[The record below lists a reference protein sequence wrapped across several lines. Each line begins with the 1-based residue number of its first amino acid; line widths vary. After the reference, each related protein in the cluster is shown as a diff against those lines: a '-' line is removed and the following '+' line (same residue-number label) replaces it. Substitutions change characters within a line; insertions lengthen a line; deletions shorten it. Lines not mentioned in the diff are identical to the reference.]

1 MMPDFGPPPA
11 RARYV
16 PNDIGPSPENWLAP
30 RLEQV
35 STLITNGF
43 VGTATPFY
51 TDHTGVKYLYGQN
64 VRQNYVDEA
73 GIRYITKSFH
83 DDQSKTRLRTGDILT
98 VQSGHIGVTAVV
110 PPSLDGA
117 NCHALIVTRLRKQ
130 YANPDF
136 VSQYLN
142 SEIGKARLRGLEVGS
157 TILHINTKDL
167 KKFRIPLPALAE
179 QERIVD
185 FLKTWDRAIETVDA
199 LIANARAQ
207 KQALMQQ
214 LLPQGTTPPKK
225 RLPGFSGEWKRVAL
239 ADIGTISSAGVDK
252 NIVEGEA
259 EVRLLNF
266 LDAYNREFIYDS
278 DLDHRVTA
286 PPAKVQGCNVH
297 KGDVF
302 FTPSSETRDDI
313 ALAAVAAEDMP
324 GVVYSYHVVRF
335 RPTKKLDL
343 KFCAFLF
350 QTDDFKRQAYR
361 LGDGSGQRYVISQ
374 SNFRKML
381 VSLPRIDE
389 QAAIGELL
397 AGHSRAVADYES
409 QLSAL
414 RQEKAAL
421 MQQLLTGKRR
431 VKLPESEVA

>member
-1 MMPDFGPPPA
+1 MIPEGWSIEPLGELVRVQGGNAFKSELFG
-11 RARYV
+11 
-16 PNDIGPSPENWLAP
+16 
-30 RLEQV
+30 
-35 STLITNGF
+35 
-43 VGTATPFY
+43 
-51 TDHTGVKYLYGQN
+51 
-64 VRQNYVDEA
+64 EA
-73 GIRYITKSFH
+73 GVPVVRISSIQAGAVSLQDAPLHPYDASLARFELKDGDLLIAMSGATTGKLGRYRKKSADERAYLNQRVGRFQPNSG
-83 DDQSKTRLRTGDILT
+83 DDRDLDYCWYILQTERVQTAILGDSIGGAQPNVSGGDI
-98 VQSGHIGVTAVV
+98 
-110 PPSLDGA
+110 
-117 NCHALIVTRLRKQ
+117 
-130 YANPDF
+130 
-136 VSQYLN
+136 
-142 SEIGKARLRGLEVGS
+142 
-157 TILHINTKDL
+157 
-167 KKFRIPLPALAE
+167 
-179 QERIVD
+179 ERILVKVPTSSERWEIVKV
-185 FLKTWDRAIETVDA
+185 LGAWDRAIETVEA

-278 DLDHRVTA
+278 DLNHRVTA
-286 PPAKVQGCNVH
+286 PTAKVQGCNVR

-343 KFCAFLF
+343 KFCAFVF

-381 VSLPRIDE
+381 VSLPNIDE
-389 QAAIGELL
+389 QASIGALL
-397 AGHSRAVADYES
+397 ADHSTIIADYEA
-409 QLSAL
+409 QLTAL